1 MPGGVITTGSHPKA
15 LWPGVHAFWGQ
26 LYNAHTKEYPDLFEV
41 YPSGMSYEEDVEITG
56 FGLAPAKAEGAP
68 MQYDSEIQGSVQRYT
83 HIAYALGY
91 KVTFEELRDNLY
103 EQVSRRRVQ
112 GNAFSIN
119 QTVEN
124 VGAAIYND
132 AFTGAIFTTGD
143 GVSLINTAHINPT
156 GGTYSNALTPAVDLS
171 ETGLEDICIMV
182 MGAQTSRGLL
192 FSLMPESL
200 HIARQEWF
208 NANRIL
214 KSILQND
221 TANNALN
228 VLRATNAFPKGIKM
242 NHYFLSPRAWFVR
255 TNCPNGM
262 TMFWRDEP
270 IFDQDNDFDTKNA
283 KAGTYLRFSVGGTDP
298 KGLYASNGP

>member
-26 LYNAHTKEYPDLFEV
+26 LYNAHNKEYPDLYEI
-41 YPSGMSYEEDVEITG
+41 YPSGMSFEEDVEITG

-68 MQYDSEIQGSVQRYT
+68 MSYDSEIQGSVQRYT
-83 HIAYALGY
+83 HIAYGLGY

-112 GNAFSIN
+112 ANAFSIN

-143 GVSLINTAHINPT
+143 GLSLINPAHINPT
-156 GGTYSNALTPAVDLS
+156 GGTYSNALTPAADLAES
-171 ETGLEDICIMV
+171 SLEDMV
-182 MGAQTSRGLL
+182 IQIMGAQTSRGLL
-192 FSLMPESL
+192 FSLMAESL

-214 KSILQND
+214 KSILQSD
-221 TANNALN
+221 SANNNLN

-242 NHYFLSPRAWFVR
+242 NHYFLAPRAWFVR

-283 KAGTYLRFSVGGTDP
+283 KAGTYLRFSVGATDA